1 MGGRKKGRETS
12 MCERYINRLPLACP
26 QLRTWLATQAC
37 ALTRNR
43 TGDLLIHRLVFS
55 PLSHTSQGREHT
67 FYDFSS
73 LKSIEACFMS

>member
-37 ALTRNR
+37 ALTGNQ
-43 TGDLLIHRLVFS
+43 TSDLLVCGMMPN
-55 PLSHTSQGREHT
+55 PLSHTGQ
-67 FYDFSS
+67 DF
-73 LKSIEACFMS
+73 LRKLFLP